1 MVVQSIKQFMKQVI
15 PSVLWRPISN
25 LYWSW
30 YNRGRHKLSAA
41 VSVRRRKDAASLRSY
56 HNKYSGRRCFVIGNG
71 PSLRKTDLSFL
82 RDEITFGANRLYLNF
97 PEMGF
102 TSTFLV
108 ITNILVVEQCA
119 LDLKKLIIPKFI
131 TWRARKWMKDD
142 ARTIFLDTDYT
153 LPETFAQEVSGRVY
167 EGNTVTYTSLQLAY
181 HMGFSKVILIGVDHH
196 YDTQGPANTVV
207 VSQGEDPNHFH
218 PDYFGKGFRWQLPDL
233 VGSERAYKMAR
244 ENFARD
250 GREILDAT
258 IGGRLT
264 IFPKVNYED
273 LF

>member
-1 MVVQSIKQFMKQVI
+1 MQSLKQLIKRVT
-15 PSVLWRPISN
+15 PNSVWRPISN
-25 LYWSW
+25 LYWFL
-30 YNRGRHKLSAA
+30 YNRGRHQLAGV
-41 VSVRRRKDAASLRSY
+41 VSLRRRHDVGRLRTY
-56 HNKYSGRRCFVIGNG
+56 HNKYEGKRCFVIGNG
-71 PSLRKTDLSFL
+71 PSLRQTDLSYL

-97 PEMGF
+97 HDMGF

-119 LDLKKLIIPKFI
+119 DDLKALSIPKFI

-142 ARTIFLDTDYT
+142 DSTIFVDTDYT
-153 LPETFAQEVSGRVY
+153 LPETFAQDVSGRVY

-181 HMGFSKVILIGVDHH
+181 HMGFSKVILVGVDHH
-196 YDTQGPANTVV
+196 YDTKGPANKVV

-218 PDYFGKGFRWQLPDL
+218 PDYFGEGFRWQLPDL
-233 VGSERAYKMAR
+233 VGSERAYKMAE

-250 GREILDAT
+250 GREIIDAT

-264 IFPKVNYED
+264 IFPKVKYED